1 MTFIELMQRLEQML
15 GYHQWPV
22 DPDARELR
30 DVFDNSPVN
39 GELAIRIMRELYK
52 GNHCQ
57 KLDDAVT
64 LEQCDQTLIPI
75 RLKLVRSQTTD
86 IDAYQFMEQMCH
98 AVHKAWMKNH
108 NIDKNKSNN
117 EVETAEIVSL
127 KPTKQYR

>member
-22 DPDARELR
+22 DSGARELR
-30 DVFDNSPVN
+30 EVFDNSPVN
-39 GELAIRIMRELYK
+39 GELTIKIMRALYK

-57 KLDDAVT
+57 KLTDPVT

-98 AVHKAWMKNH
+98 AVHKAWMKRADSGS
-108 NIDKNKSNN
+108 IKV
-117 EVETAEIVSL
+117 EPETETAEIVLL
-127 KPTKQYR
+127 KLSKLFS

>member
-1 MTFIELMQRLEQML
+1 MTFIELMQRLERLL

-30 DVFDNSPVN
+30 EVFDNSPVN

-108 NIDKNKSNN
+108 NTDKNKTNI
-117 EVETAEIVSL
+117 EVETADIVSL
-127 KPTKQYR
+127 RPSKQYH